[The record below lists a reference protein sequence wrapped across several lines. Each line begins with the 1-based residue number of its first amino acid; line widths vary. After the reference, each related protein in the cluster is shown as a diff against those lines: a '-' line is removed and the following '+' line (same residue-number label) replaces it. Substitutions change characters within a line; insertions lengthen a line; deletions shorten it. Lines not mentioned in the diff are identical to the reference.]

1 MHTHTRARPD
11 VCTYGARVTFGSRQ
25 KPTHASHK
33 PINPCPRGAELSVAR
48 CAGCVTHVSFASH
61 ANFTWLRPPAC
72 PALSSP
78 VQPCPALSSP
88 VQSLQLVRW
97 KANKVRQTVHQPHQ
111 SANHPFPGDL
121 GDRNGNGSPDP
132 HTPHIVLVR
141 CWYSCCGLLLGAGRG
156 GKPEAPPVRR
166 QSMFSQTTSAR
177 AHGARTAL
185 PACPHLPARQIRICE
200 HAPRPESGL
209 RVA

>member
-1 MHTHTRARPD
+1 MCECAHAHACSPRRLHVWCTCYIWQSSKTNTCISQTHQPLPAWCGTVRSQMRRLCHP
-11 VCTYGARVTFGSRQ
+11 CQLCQPRQ
-25 KPTHASHK
+25 FHLAAPTS
-33 PINPCPRGAELSVAR
+33 
-48 CAGCVTHVSFASH
+48 
-61 ANFTWLRPPAC
+61 
-72 PALSSP
+72 LSSP